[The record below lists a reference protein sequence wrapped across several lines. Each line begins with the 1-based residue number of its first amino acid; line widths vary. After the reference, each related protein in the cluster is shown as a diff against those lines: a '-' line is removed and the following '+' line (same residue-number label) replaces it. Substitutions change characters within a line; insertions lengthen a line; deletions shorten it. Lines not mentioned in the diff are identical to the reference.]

1 MKKTISTILAAVMIS
16 SCMAVPAFAYSSD
29 IPSVGQQE
37 YGDNGTTKIN
47 IFDSTARVYPTSQ
60 APAMKNT
67 KTINGVTFSEY
78 IKQQESDITLEN
90 GEKAHIV
97 RVYIG
102 MDGAMHSS
110 ANDARFVFH
119 TKGITAPAKRD
130 TIDHTITTGE
140 RSNIQDGKAFR
151 DLEYW
156 KIKPFAD
163 KKGTGGEYVGNLT
176 WQFLR
181 DEDKWAMY
189 EEENQYESVYGG
201 PTHYSDTWNVTT
213 FVNGVQTN
221 FTVIMTTDGTPKGDN
236 SVGNGTATLP
246 VGGGNTSN
254 SGNSGNTGTT
264 TPVVVPAKTAVA
276 NPTTSKIFVNGKEV
290 AFDAYNING
299 NNYFKL
305 RDVALT
311 VRKTAKQ
318 FEVQWDPT
326 MIYTNDEGKQ
336 ARGGIALFS
345 GKAYT
350 TVGGEMKKG
359 DGIAKN
365 CVLTTSP
372 ITKDGK
378 PVQFTAYN
386 INGNNYF
393 KLRDLGEAFDFN
405 VSWDGQL
412 KAVVV
417 NTSESYTAD

>member
-16 SCMAVPAFAYSSD
+16 SCMVVPAFAYSSD

-47 IFDSTARVYPTSQ
+47 AYNTDARVYPTSQ

-97 RVYIG
+97 RVYVG
-102 MDGAMHSS
+102 VDGAMHSS
-110 ANDARFVFH
+110 ASDARFVFH
-119 TKGITAPAKRD
+119 TKGITAPARRD

-140 RSNIQDGKAFR
+140 RSNYVRGEKFR

-156 KIKPFAD
+156 LIKPFAD

-176 WQFLR
+176 WQFLK
-181 DEDKWAMY
+181 DEDRWALY
-189 EEENQYESVYGG
+189 EEELTYDYNGG
-201 PTHYSDTWNVTT
+201 YASYSKTYDITT

-221 FTVIMTTDGTPKGDN
+221 FIVIVTTDGTPKGDN

-417 NTSESYTAD
+417 NTSESYTVD

>member
-1 MKKTISTILAAVMIS
+1 MKKLISTLLAAVMIS
-16 SCMAVPAFAYSSD
+16 SCVVTPAFAY
-29 IPSVGQQE
+29 PSEVANLGIGEIQ
-37 YGDNGTTKIN
+37 YGEGKYANSKIN
-47 IFDSTARVYPTSQ
+47 AFNTDARVYPTSQ

-78 IKQQESDITLEN
+78 IKHKEVELTADN
-90 GEKAHIV
+90 GEKYKQV
-97 RVYIG
+97 SVWLG
-102 MDGAMHSS
+102 VDSAMHAS
-110 ANDARFVFH
+110 AKDARFVYHYASFVNDIILDEVSDG
-119 TKGITAPAKRD
+119 TCV
-130 TIDHTITTGE
+130 TGE
-140 RSNIQDGKAFR
+140 RFNWKIGDKFH
-151 DLEYW
+151 DLGFW
-156 KIKPFAD
+156 DIKPFAD
-163 KKGTGGEYVGNLT
+163 NKTSSGEYVGNLT
-176 WQFLR
+176 WQFLKNEEQWNTYKENLEIGFT
-181 DEDKWAMY
+181 DE
-189 EEENQYESVYGG
+189 QYNHGYSVVAIV
-201 PTHYSDTWNVTT
+201 D
-213 FVNGVQTN
+213 GVQTN
-221 FTVIMTTDGTPKGDN
+221 FYIITTTNGTPKGD
-236 SVGNGTATLP
+236 STP
-246 VGGGNTSN
+246 VTSN
-254 SGNSGNTGTT
+254 PVTT
-264 TPVVVPAKTAVA
+264 TPTTPAPGNTNTGATTPVAPATAVA

-305 RDVALT
+305 RDVAIT
-311 VRKTAKQ
+311 VRKTPKQ

-326 MIYTNDEGKQ
+326 MIYTNDAGQQ

-372 ITKDGK
+372 ITKDGQ

-417 NTSESYTAD
+417 NTSESYVAD

>member
-16 SCMAVPAFAYSSD
+16 SCMAVPAFAYPSQN
-29 IPSVGQQE
+29 PSVGEQQ
-37 YGDNGTTKIN
+37 YANNGTTKIN
-47 IFDSTARVYPTSQ
+47 AYNTDARVYPTSQ

-78 IKQQESDITLEN
+78 IKHIENDVTAEN
-90 GEKAHIV
+90 GEKVHQINV
-97 RVYIG
+97 WVG
-102 MDGAMHSS
+102 VDGAMHSS
-110 ANDARFVFH
+110 ASDARFVYHKNGFIH
-119 TKGITAPAKRD
+119 SSLND
-130 TIDHTITTGE
+130 TEDRTVTTGE
-140 RSNIQDGKAFR
+140 RSNRMAGTKFM
-151 DLEYW
+151 DLENYY
-156 KIKPFAD
+156 IKPFAD

-176 WQFLR
+176 WQFLH
-181 DEDKWAMY
+181 
-189 EEENQYESVYGG
+189 EEEKWEVYQ
-201 PTHYSDTWNVTT
+201 SDLTWNPYARYDHSYSVIATANGVTT
-213 FVNGVQTN
+213 NFNIFV
-221 FTVIMTTDGTPKGDN
+221 TTDGTPKGDN
-236 SVGNGTATLP
+236 SVGNGTANLP